1 MAKNKV
7 YLVTCGMKGPFADFT
22 ESKWRLSQE
31 AQKTNWFDDIFVY
44 NRETIRNPNHRSL
57 DGVGCGW
64 WWWKAS
70 IILQAFEK
78 IEPDSIVLYLDAGCS
93 INEKGENKFN
103 EYVRMCAEG
112 PGFLGFGA
120 GSISDRIA
128 YTNTV
133 KIHTKRDLLLLLNCD
148 SEKYLNSSQISAGTF
163 FVKKNEF
170 GITLIKEWERIMKV
184 NHCINSDS
192 SINDEY
198 PEFFSHRHDLSVLTL
213 LVKLR
218 ISVLDNYLLG
228 LDELPVVLDNHLEYP
243 IIQGRIN
250 DSMII
255 KNNMGKYHKNS
266 II

>member
-7 YLVTCGMKGPFADFT
+7 YFVTCGMKGPFADFT

-44 NRETIRNPNHRSL
+44 DRETIDNPNCRSL
-57 DGVGCGW
+57 DGVGCGF

-93 INEKGENKFN
+93 INEKGVNRFS
-103 EYVRMCAEG
+103 EYVKMCAEG
-112 PGFLGFGA
+112 PGFLGFGG
-120 GSISDRIA
+120 GSISDPVA
-128 YTNTV
+128 GTSTV
-133 KIHTKRDLLLLLNCD
+133 RIHTKRDLLILLNFD
-148 SEKYLNSSQISAGTF
+148 SEKYLDSSQIGSSAF

-170 GITLIKEWERIMKV
+170 GIALIKEWQKVMKV
-184 NHCINSDS
+184 NHCINSDI
-192 SINDEY
+192 SINEEY
-198 PEFFSHRHDLSVLTL
+198 SGFYSHRHDQSVLDL
-213 LVKLR
+213 LVKSR
-218 ISVLDNYLLG
+218 ISVLDNYLLD
-228 LDELPVVLDNHLEYP
+228 LHELPVELDNHLEYP

-255 KNNMGKYHKNS
+255 KNNMGEYHKNS